1 MTDQNKAVLQ
11 GIRDLTPHIIARTAE
26 IEAARRIPL
35 DIVQSL
41 KAAGIFRMFVPRSHG
56 GLELALP
63 DGLEIIRTLGR
74 VDGSVGW
81 TAMIGSGSTLFAALL
96 PRETYDRIYARGPDV
111 IFAGSSQPAGL
122 AEMTADGWRVN
133 GRWPFVSGCQHADWI
148 MGFGVVK
155 PGGTSP
161 PEPGLPAGALS
172 IRGFALPASEWQI
185 EDTWNVA
192 GLEGTG
198 SHHVSLNNA
207 TVPETNSCDPINGDS
222 CLPGPLYQTIP
233 QLLPLLHATITLS
246 MAEGALDDIV
256 ALANTGRRQF
266 RATSALRESEIF
278 QSELGRLSAEL
289 RAAQAFYQT
298 QVASHWCHA
307 LAGTLKNETQL
318 AHGTQAAIWICTTC
332 VRIADACFA
341 LGGGSSIYDGSPL
354 QRRMRDLH
362 VAAQHAVAH
371 QRHYVGIGKLLL
383 GSSDIVQNCKNDQ
396 TG

>member
-1 MTDQNKAVLQ
+1 MTDQNKAVLE
-11 GIRDLTPHIIARTAE
+11 GIRELTPHIIARTDE

-41 KAAGIFRMFVPRSHG
+41 KSAGVFRMFVPRSHG

-63 DGLEIIRTLGR
+63 TGLEIIRALGR
-74 VDGSVGW
+74 IDGSVGW
-81 TAMIGSGSTLFAALL
+81 TAMIGSGSALFAALL
-96 PRETYDRIYARGPDV
+96 PRETYDRIYERGPDV
-111 IFAGSSQPAGL
+111 IFAGSSQPAGK

-148 MGFGVVK
+148 MGFGVVTA
-155 PGGTSP
+155 GGTSL
-161 PEPGLPAGALS
+161 PEPGLQAGAPL
-172 IRGFALPASEWQI
+172 IRGFALPASEWKI

-192 GLEGTG
+192 GLKGTG
-198 SHHVSLNNA
+198 SHHVSLNDA
-207 TVPETNSCDPINGDS
+207 TVPAANSCDPTNGES
-222 CLPGPLYQTIP
+222 CLPGPLYQTIL
-233 QLLPLLHATITLS
+233 QFLPLLHATITLS

-256 ALANTGRRQF
+256 ALAKTGRRQL
-266 RATSALRESEIF
+266 RAAAPLQDSEIF

-289 RAAQAFYQT
+289 RAAQAFLQI
-298 QVASHWCHA
+298 QVANHWSHA
-307 LAGTLKNETQL
+307 IAGTLKNETQL

-341 LGGGSSIYDGSPL
+341 LGGGSSIYDSSPL

-383 GSSDIVQNCKNDQ
+383 GNSEIVQNCAKS
-396 TG
+396 